1 MLLICTFNKHQTV
14 FFQSVKNC
22 VKVQNA
28 MIFFLV
34 GAALFGLISN
44 SLTLVYIFQTFNI
57 KTHVFTLLFIDAL
70 FSALCCALSSIVDFL
85 VMFDFMKVEYIYCN
99 LSYVAVYYS
108 ACFGAFVTLLIASI
122 RYYLSIH
129 SLQNIQPE
137 KVSKLAFS
145 ILSAVVLLNIVFVSV
160 NAGLDIPYALL
171 VEGCT
176 YTIRESRYSK
186 L

>member
-1 MLLICTFNKHQTV
+1 MK
-14 FFQSVKNC
+14 VK
-22 VKVQNA
+22 NA
-28 MIFFLV
+28 MIIFLV

-85 VMFDFMKVEYIYCN
+85 VMFDFMEVKYIYCN

-145 ILSAVVLLNIVFVSV
+145 VLSAFEYRLCCCQCWIGHSLCSAGGRMYLHDKRIKVFKIVRFF
-160 NAGLDIPYALL
+160 AF
-171 VEGCT
+171 
-176 YTIRESRYSK
+176 
-186 L
+186 